1 MSKKKEKYSYNDIR
15 QKVRREVNFELNFLR
30 SQNRVLTEEIISLRS
45 KLDEKEK
52 QLQEYE
58 SRIKLLEET
67 SGVSKLDLSKLHS
80 KSSLDSE
87 ASMLVDSVYDVL
99 SKIYK

>member
-45 KLDEKEK
+45 KLDEKDK
-52 QLQEYE
+52 QLQECE

-67 SGVSKLDLSKLHS
+67 CGVSKLDLSKLRS